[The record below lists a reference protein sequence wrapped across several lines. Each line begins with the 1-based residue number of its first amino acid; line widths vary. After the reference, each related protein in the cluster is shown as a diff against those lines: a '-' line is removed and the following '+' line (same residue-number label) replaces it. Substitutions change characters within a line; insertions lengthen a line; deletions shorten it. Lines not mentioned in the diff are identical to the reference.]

1 MLEPAMLPTAF
12 CRTSHESAADGCQ
25 FNGDTTPDTLWI
37 TAAARFRPNSYLS
50 PPELSSACLAA

>member
-37 TAAARFRPNSYLS
+37 AAAARFRPNLTSRHLN
-50 PPELSSACLAA
+50 